1 MQWLCSSSSF
11 PERIDSSFWYW
22 GLEKIEAS
30 EWEPP
35 WYPFQER
42 WQHSLGLYLQRLPL
56 IYKPKAYLL
65 LNHHWCAAQV
75 QWVQVFTKLNIA
87 MHLNWIMSPGKSVSL
102 LYPWQLSI
110 FIDCLWK
117 LITSFDIAKAI
128 METVLHDTPDGEVYL
143 DDVWIFCYS
152 REAHLQVLE
161 QAPKVQDNNFIL
173 NTFKCKW
180 AV

>member
-75 QWVQVFTKLNIA
+75 QWVQVFTKLNIT

-102 LYPWQLSI
+102 LYPLTAFNIYWLPMGVNYFIWHCQRHHGDCSTWYSWWWSLSGW
-110 FIDCLWK
+110 CL
-117 LITSFDIAKAI
+117 
-128 METVLHDTPDGEVYL
+128 
-143 DDVWIFCYS
+143 
-152 REAHLQVLE
+152 
-161 QAPKVQDNNFIL
+161 NFL
-173 NTFKCKW
+173 L
-180 AV
+180 